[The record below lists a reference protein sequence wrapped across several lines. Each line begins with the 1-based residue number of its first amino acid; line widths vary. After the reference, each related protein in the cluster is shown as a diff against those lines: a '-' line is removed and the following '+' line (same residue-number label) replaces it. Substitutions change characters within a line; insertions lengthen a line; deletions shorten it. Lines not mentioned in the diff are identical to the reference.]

1 MFHEMSSYQH
11 QRIRRNAKAWKV
23 PVTVIGGFLGAGKTT
38 ALKGF
43 LSQPGSENMDVFI
56 REYGVV
62 PIDNRLLTINRER
75 IHVVSDIAMHVDE
88 ETLIYMSLDR
98 IHDERFEKFDRLLLE
113 TSGIES
119 PEDFIHLFFLWDM
132 PKMYRLGSFITLI
145 DAEYGEQDL
154 DEYKTAVEQA
164 AFADVILINK
174 TDLVDDDKLS
184 RLEKHLRSVNVL
196 ADIRR
201 TSYGNVPFCDVG
213 DTELY
218 QQLSSF
224 KRYTKEEEAN
234 RSMQGI
240 TSYVIEEDRPL
251 DKAKVNTWINELF
264 QIHGSKIL
272 RSKGFLNFAGEEHRY
287 EFQAVRKTF
296 HSYANELWSPD
307 EERKTVIVLIG
318 ENLPDQAELSSTLS
332 ACVAQ

>member
-43 LSQPGSENMDVFI
+43 LSQPGSENTDVFI

-62 PIDNRLLTINRER
+62 PIDNRLLTIDPKR

-88 ETLIYMSLDR
+88 ETLIYISLDR

-113 TSGIES
+113 TSGMES

-145 DAEYGEQDL
+145 DAEYGELDL
-154 DEYKTAVEQA
+154 DEYKTAEEQT
-164 AFADVILINK
+164 AFADVVLINK
-174 TDLVDDDKLS
+174 TDLVDEARVDT
-184 RLEKHLRSVNVL
+184 LEKRIRSINVL

-201 TSYGNVPFCDVG
+201 TSYGDVPLKEIE

-218 QQLSSF
+218 TQLKNF
-224 KRYTKEEEAN
+224 KRYTEEEVAN
-234 RSMQGI
+234 RNMQGV
-240 TSYVIEEDRPL
+240 TSYVIEEERPL
-251 DKAKVNTWINELF
+251 DKAKVNVWINNLF
-264 QIHGSKIL
+264 QIHGAKIL
-272 RSKGFLNFAGEEHRY
+272 RSKGFLNFAGEDHRY

-296 HSYANELWSPD
+296 HSYANDIWPED